1 MIFKIPISSVQKY
14 FMNKCDIPVCVFF
27 NLIALLMQ
35 FARKQTQLEV
45 KQYKIYYNELT
56 LSLVSLNGLIAYK

>member
-1 MIFKIPISSVQKY
+1 
-14 FMNKCDIPVCVFF
+14 
-27 NLIALLMQ
+27 MQ